1 MREPIKDGEVR
12 ESKNG
17 LALVVGVWQDDDG
30 QTIHIVF
37 EGNFISTINNNE
49 GSVRQHR
56 NLYKH
61 LKEML
66 QKHGKW
72 QG

>member
-12 ESKNG
+12 LSENG
-17 LALVVGVWQDDDG
+17 LALVVGIWQDKDG
-30 QTIHIVF
+30 ETININF
-37 EGNFISTINNNE
+37 ERNFISSINNKE
-49 GSVRQHR
+49 GSARQHR

-61 LKEML
+61 LKETL

-72 QG
+72 V